1 MMKKVITD
9 AGHGINTKGK
19 SSPNCALMEWR
30 YNREIAN
37 AIAQGLILRGYDAE
51 VIVPELE
58 DVPLKERVDRVNRI
72 ACQYGISESLL
83 LSIHV
88 NAAGNGSQWMNA
100 RGWCAYT
107 FPGHTES
114 DDIADCLYLA
124 AEKNLPGQKIRTDYS
139 DGDPDIESAFYV
151 LKHTLCPAVLTENLF
166 MDNKEDCRFLL
177 SSKGRQAIINLH
189 IEGLIEYLDN
199 EEPKAFR

>member
-1 MMKKVITD
+1 MKKVIID

-19 SSPNCALMEWR
+19 SSPDCALMEWR

-58 DVPLKERVDRVNRI
+58 DVSLKERVDRVNRI
-72 ACQYGISESLL
+72 ACKYGISESLL

-124 AEKNLPGQKIRTDYS
+124 AEKNLPGQKIRTDYT

>member
-1 MMKKVITD
+1 MMKKVIID

-19 SSPNCALMEWR
+19 SSPDCALMEWR

-37 AIAQGLILRGYDAE
+37 AIALGLIFRGYDAE

-58 DVPLKERVDRVNRI
+58 DVSLKERVDRVNRI
-72 ACQYGISESLL
+72 ACKYGISESLL

>member
-1 MMKKVITD
+1 MMKKIIID

-19 SSPNCALMEWR
+19 SSPDCALMEWR

-58 DVPLKERVDRVNRI
+58 DIPLKERVDRVNRI
-72 ACQYGISESLL
+72 ACKYGISESLL

>member
-1 MMKKVITD
+1 MMKKVIID

-19 SSPNCALMEWR
+19 SSPDCALMEWR

-72 ACQYGISESLL
+72 ACKYGISESLL

-88 NAAGNGSQWMNA
+88 NAAGNGAQWMNA

-199 EEPKAFR
+199 EEPKRFR

>member
-1 MMKKVITD
+1 MMKKVIID

-19 SSPNCALMEWR
+19 SSPDCALMEWR

-58 DVPLKERVDRVNRI
+58 DVSLKERVDRVNRI
-72 ACQYGISESLL
+72 ACKYGISESLL

-177 SSKGRQAIINLH
+177 SSTGRQAIINLH
-189 IEGLIEYLDN
+189 IDGIISYLN
-199 EEPKAFR
+199 EEEPKPFK

>member
-1 MMKKVITD
+1 MMKKVIID

-19 SSPNCALMEWR
+19 SSPDCALMEWR

-58 DVPLKERVDRVNRI
+58 DVSLKERVDRVNRI
-72 ACQYGISESLL
+72 ACKYGISESLL

>member
-1 MMKKVITD
+1 MID
-9 AGHGINTKGK
+9 NGHGVNTPGK
-19 SSPNCALMEWR
+19 RSPDGRFREYK
-30 YNREIAN
+30 YNREIAA
-37 AIAQGLILRGYDAE
+37 AIVEHLQLRGYDAE
-51 VIVPELE
+51 LLVPEEEDISLE
-58 DVPLKERVDRVNRI
+58 ERARRVNRI
-72 ACQYGISESLL
+72 TCKYGISESLL

-88 NAAGNGSQWMNA
+88 NAAGNGAQWMNA

-107 FPGHTES
+107 FPGHTKS

-151 LKHTLCPAVLTENLF
+151 LKHTPCPAVLTENLF
-166 MDNKEDCRFLL
+166 MDNKEDCQFLL
-177 SSKGRQAIINLH
+177 SSKGRQAIIKLH

>member
-1 MMKKVITD
+1 MMKKVIID

-19 SSPNCALMEWR
+19 SSPDCALMEWR

-58 DVPLKERVDRVNRI
+58 DISLKERVDRVNQI
-72 ACQYGISESLL
+72 ACKYGISESLL

>member
-1 MMKKVITD
+1 
-9 AGHGINTKGK
+9 
-19 SSPNCALMEWR
+19 MEHF
-30 YNREIAN
+30 
-37 AIAQGLILRGYDAE
+37 
-51 VIVPELE
+51 PEK
-58 DVPLKERVDRVNRI
+58 D
-72 ACQYGISESLL
+72 CQVG
-83 LSIHV
+83 
-88 NAAGNGSQWMNA
+88 
-100 RGWCAYT
+100 R
-107 FPGHTES
+107 
-114 DDIADCLYLA
+114 LYLA
-124 AEKNLPGQKIRTDYS
+124 AEKDLPGQKIRTDYS

>member
-1 MMKKVITD
+1 MMKKVIID

-19 SSPNCALMEWR
+19 SSPDCALMEWR

-58 DVPLKERVDRVNRI
+58 DVSLKERVDRVNQI
-72 ACQYGISESLL
+72 ACKYGISESLL

-139 DGDPDIESAFYV
+139 DGDPDIESSFYV

-177 SSKGRQAIINLH
+177 SSKVRQAIINLH

-199 EEPKAFR
+199 EESKGFR

>member
-1 MMKKVITD
+1 
-9 AGHGINTKGK
+9 
-19 SSPNCALMEWR
+19 MEWR

-58 DVPLKERVDRVNRI
+58 DVSLKERVDRVNQI
-72 ACQYGISESLL
+72 DCKYGISDSLL

-107 FPGHTES
+107 FPGHTDS

-124 AEKNLPGQKIRTDYS
+124 AEKNLPRQKILTDYS
-139 DGDPDIESAFYV
+139 DGNPDIESAFYV

-177 SSKGRQAIINLH
+177 SSKGRQVIINLH

>member
-1 MMKKVITD
+1 MKKVIID

-19 SSPNCALMEWR
+19 SSPDCALMEWR

-58 DVPLKERVDRVNRI
+58 DVSLKERVDRVNRI
-72 ACQYGISESLL
+72 ACKYGISDSLL

-124 AEKNLPGQKIRTDYS
+124 AEKNMPGQKIRTDYS

-199 EEPKAFR
+199 EEPKAFK

>member
-1 MMKKVITD
+1 MKKVIID

-19 SSPNCALMEWR
+19 SSPDCALMEWR

-58 DVPLKERVDRVNRI
+58 DISLKERVDRVNQI
-72 ACQYGISESLL
+72 ACKYGISESLL

>member
-1 MMKKVITD
+1 MKKILLD

-19 SSPNCALMEWR
+19 SSPDCALMEWR
-30 YNREIAN
+30 YNREIAR
-37 AIAQGLILRGYDAE
+37 AIVQGLISRGYDAE
-51 VIVPELE
+51 LIITETE
-58 DVPLKERVDRVNRI
+58 DVSLQERVNRVNRI
-72 ACQYGISESLL
+72 ATTYGISDTVLI
-83 LSIHV
+83 SIHV

-100 RGWCAYT
+100 RGWCAFT

>member
-1 MMKKVITD
+1 MKKVIID

-19 SSPNCALMEWR
+19 SSPDCALMEWR

-72 ACQYGISESLL
+72 ACKYGISESLL
-83 LSIHV
+83 ISIHV

-100 RGWCAYT
+100 RGWCAFT

>member
-1 MMKKVITD
+1 MMKKVIID

-19 SSPNCALMEWR
+19 SSPDCALMEWR
-30 YNREIAN
+30 YNREIAR
-37 AIAQGLILRGYDAE
+37 AIVQGLVSRGYDAE
-51 VIVPELE
+51 LIITETE
-58 DVPLKERVDRVNRI
+58 DVSLQERVNRVNRI
-72 ACQYGISESLL
+72 ATTYGISDTVLI
-83 LSIHV
+83 SIHV
-88 NAAGNGSQWMNA
+88 NAAGNGMKWMNA

>member
-1 MMKKVITD
+1 MMKKVIID

-19 SSPNCALMEWR
+19 SSPDCALMEWR
-30 YNREIAN
+30 YNREVAN

-58 DVPLKERVDRVNRI
+58 DVPLKDRVDRVNQI
-72 ACQYGISESLL
+72 ACEYGIADSLL

-107 FPGHTES
+107 FPGRTL
-114 DDIADCLYLA
+114 ADGMADFLYAA
-124 AEKNLPGQKIRTDYS
+124 AEKALPGQKIRKDMS
-139 DGDPDIESAFYV
+139 DGDPDFESKFYI
-151 LKHTLCPAVLTENLF
+151 LGHTACPAVLTENLF
-166 MDNKEDCRFLL
+166 MDNLEDYRFQI
-177 SSKGRQAIINLH
+177 SAAGKKAIIDLH
-189 IEGLIEYLDN
+189 VNGICNYLKSF
-199 EEPKAFR
+199 E

>member
-1 MMKKVITD
+1 MKKVIID

-19 SSPNCALMEWR
+19 SSPDCALMEWR

-58 DVPLKERVDRVNRI
+58 DVSLKERVDRVNRI
-72 ACQYGISESLL
+72 ACKYGISESLL

-139 DGDPDIESAFYV
+139 DGDPDIESAFYL

-177 SSKGRQAIINLH
+177 SSTGRQAIINLH
-189 IEGLIEYLDN
+189 IDGIISYLN
-199 EEPKAFR
+199 EEEPKPFK

>member
-1 MMKKVITD
+1 MMKKVIID

-19 SSPNCALMEWR
+19 SSPDCALMEWR

-58 DVPLKERVDRVNRI
+58 DVSLKERVDRVNRI
-72 ACQYGISESLL
+72 ACKYGISESLL

-139 DGDPDIESAFYV
+139 DGDPDIESSFYV

-177 SSKGRQAIINLH
+177 SSTGRQAIINLH
-189 IEGLIEYLDN
+189 IDGIISYLN
-199 EEPKAFR
+199 EEEPKPFK